1 VNHPNQYPQQGQF
14 PQPYQQPQQHQ
25 QQQQQQ
31 YQPQPQGGYQP
42 QPQGGYQ
49 PPMLHQ
55 QPMQQAPQQAPAHGG
70 MPAMSQEMMAKLAQV
85 GQALSQQ
92 GQTSFMDG
100 QDLGGALNRVS
111 FDDRGYVIFTTA
123 GVASA
128 PQPSAFVVIG
138 GTYPQKFRSV
148 RRMWWARAFNPKDK
162 PTAPDCSSEDG
173 DFPDTASPMVQGRDC
188 KTCPQN
194 QEGSGVQGGRAC
206 RFNKS
211 ILLFRAQPVG
221 PGQWQVDP
229 VPYLY
234 AAPATTLFTDYDQQ
248 TSAMGLFA
256 QAKAL
261 SAGGLGAL
269 EAAVLEFGAFMGTKA
284 GGLFRFTDVNAHVA
298 SAVTQLARQPEAQRM
313 LQPPPKPT
321 APAPALPAPAQQQQ
335 QLQALPGPGA
345 GYPGA
350 QPIQGGHVGMPQT
363 AAPAMDAQAPYSQ
376 QPQQFQPQMQQP
388 AMGQPQQ
395 FQPQMQQAAMG
406 QPQQFQPQMQQAA
419 MGQPQQFQP
428 QMQQAAMG
436 QPQQFQPQMQPMG
449 APIGVP
455 PTQPPEMQPG
465 TNGPAYSAAPT
476 PQGVV
481 LPGAVTPHAGPAIN
495 AFGGFGNPAAS
506 R

>member
-1 VNHPNQYPQQGQF
+1 MNHPNQYPQQGQF

-321 APAPALPAPAQQQQ
+321 APAPALPAPAQH
-335 QLQALPGPGA
+335 QALPGPGA

-350 QPIQGGHVGMPQT
+350 QPTQVGLAGMPQT

-376 QPQQFQPQMQQP
+376 QPQQFQQQQFQRQQMQQP

-395 FQPQMQQAAMG
+395 FQPQMQQRQPEVQPPAQFAYQPPYQP
-406 QPQQFQPQMQQAA
+406 QPQQQPMQPQY
-419 MGQPQQFQP
+419 QP
-428 QMQQAAMG
+428 
-436 QPQQFQPQMQPMG
+436 PMG
-449 APIGVP
+449 APTGVQ
-455 PTQPPEMQPG
+455 PTQPPAMQPA
-465 TNGPAYSAAPT
+465 TNGPAYSAGHA
-476 PQGVV
+476 PQGVT